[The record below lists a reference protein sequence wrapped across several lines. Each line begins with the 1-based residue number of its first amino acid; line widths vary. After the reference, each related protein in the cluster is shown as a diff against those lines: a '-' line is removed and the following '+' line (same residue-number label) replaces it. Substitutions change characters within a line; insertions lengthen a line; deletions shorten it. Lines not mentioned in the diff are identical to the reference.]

1 MPEHNQETKYRLFS
15 VLVHSGSGT
24 SSGHYYVFIRPG
36 GSSNISVWLYFTRKI
51 IDGRWFKLND
61 ELVGFAEPGDVF
73 EANFGGTHTEA
84 KLNES
89 KI

>member
-1 MPEHNQETKYRLFS
+1 MEDHNQETKYRLFS

-24 SSGHYYVFIRPG
+24 SSGHYYVFIRPAG
-36 GSSNISVWLYFTRKI
+36 P
-51 IDGRWFKLND
+51 DGKWFKLND
-61 ELVGFAEPGDVF
+61 ELVGLAEPGDVY

-89 KI
+89 KYP